1 MVRKSEVAT
10 LVTIRKKARKITA
23 RSMTVAHGKLK
34 VQNKHNLLQDDPLR
48 HKASFA
54 FQHELLM
61 KADLR

>member
-10 LVTIRKKARKITA
+10 LVTIRKKLGKLQRG
-23 RSMTVAHGKLK
+23 HGKIK

-48 HKASFA
+48 DKASFA

-61 KADLR
+61 

>member
-1 MVRKSEVAT
+1 
-10 LVTIRKKARKITA
+10 
-23 RSMTVAHGKLK
+23 MTVAHGKIK

-48 HKASFA
+48 DKASFA